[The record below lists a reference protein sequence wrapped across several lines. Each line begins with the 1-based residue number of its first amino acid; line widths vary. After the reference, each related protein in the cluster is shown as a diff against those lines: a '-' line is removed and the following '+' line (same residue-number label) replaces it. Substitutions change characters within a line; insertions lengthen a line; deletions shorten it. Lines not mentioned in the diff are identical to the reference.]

1 MGYLFDASSLILLIK
16 RMDEDSFLR
25 FREKVR
31 VLDLTL
37 YEVGNTLWKEGSLR
51 GVLEEDEARSLVRY
65 ASTVLGSVPRV
76 GITADDFEGVYEVAR
91 SSKLSYYDAA
101 YLYTARKS
109 KLTLVTEDA
118 KLFGAAHDVG
128 VARLR
133 DLGFQH

>member
-1 MGYLFDASSLILLIK
+1 MGYLFDASSLILLVK
-16 RMDEDSFLR
+16 RMGVDTFLR
-25 FREKVR
+25 FREQVT

-37 YEVGNTLWKEGSLR
+37 YEVGNTLWKEGPLR

-65 ASTVLGSVPRV
+65 ARTVLGSVPRV
-76 GITADDFEGVYEVAR
+76 GITPDDFEGVYDVAH

-118 KLFGAAHDVG
+118 KLLGAGHDVR

-133 DLGFQH
+133 DLGF